1 MIKLSVVP
9 IVKFDAIRTDSIWV
23 WAIKSGVV
31 ISGGP
36 FTAVIGIN
44 GNNMIIDGLS
54 SQSRND
60 STHCAYFLSAILL
73 IKRSQRFGEDTLN
86 FEVSWRWWLYF
97 RGERLSEFFDALWDL
112 KLAEKSIRFFLNR
125 FRVALQPHPFRQK
138 ANKRK
143 KKLTTANR
151 EIVKQQTKFS
161 KFD

>member
-36 FTAVIGIN
+36 FTAVIRIN

-54 SQSRND
+54 SQSRSD

-86 FEVSWRWWLYF
+86 LEVSWRWWLYF
-97 RGERLSEFFDALWDL
+97 RGERLSEICWCSLRYEALGEIDTIL
-112 KLAEKSIRFFLNR
+112 FESLSSCTATPSLSPKSQETKETNHGQPRNR
-125 FRVALQPHPFRQK
+125 Q
-138 ANKRK
+138 
-143 KKLTTANR
+143 TTN
-151 EIVKQQTKFS
+151 
-161 KFD
+161 